1 MINFKI
7 FINKKGLSLIEA
19 MLALVI
25 FIFPIF
31 ATLSTVTF
39 LYKQTTS
46 RHFELLA
53 ENLNNYILEDLRGRI
68 FYINNNLNPKLSLYG
83 AYESLPNT
91 KYVPN
96 PFFSGADLKMK
107 YKENIIV
114 DENNPYFD
122 FNFLRPDGTLINLKN
137 FYKAFTFDLYI
148 TKYPEDFTNQ
158 DNIYETIY
166 KIDLV
171 VKWNEGIR
179 ERLMK
184 SSTEVSYH
192 EP

>member
-7 FINKKGLSLIEA
+7 FINKKGLTLIEV
-19 MLALVI
+19 MIALVI

-46 RHFELLA
+46 HHFELLA
-53 ENLNNYILEDLRGRI
+53 ENLNNYILEDLRGRKFFDASQPPKSSLNGI
-68 FYINNNLNPKLSLYG
+68 YIN
-83 AYESLPNT
+83 LPSSQQ
-91 KYVPN
+91 VPN
-96 PFFSGADLKMK
+96 PFFSGAEVTMR
-107 YKENIIV
+107 YKENMIV

-148 TKYPEDFTNQ
+148 TRYPVDITNP
-158 DNIYETIY
+158 DSIYEMIY

>member
-7 FINKKGLSLIEA
+7 FINKKGLTLIEV
-19 MLALVI
+19 MIALVI
-25 FIFPIF
+25 FILPIF

-46 RHFELLA
+46 RNLELLA
-53 ENLNNYILEDLRGRI
+53 ENLSNYILEDLRGRN
-68 FYINNNLNPKLSLYG
+68 FYDNNVYPKTSLNGIYIKL
-83 AYESLPNT
+83 PHT
-91 KYVPN
+91 KKVPN
-96 PFFSGADLKMK
+96 PFFSGADLTMK
-107 YKENIIV
+107 YEENMIV

-148 TKYPEDFTNQ
+148 TEYPEDFTNPN
-158 DNIYETIY
+158 NIYEMIY

>member
-7 FINKKGLSLIEA
+7 FINKKGLTLIEV
-19 MLALVI
+19 MIALVI

-53 ENLNNYILEDLRGRI
+53 ENLNNYILEDLRGRK
-68 FYINNNLNPKLSLYG
+68 FYDNNAYPKTSLNGIYIQ
-83 AYESLPNT
+83 LPHT
-91 KYVPN
+91 KKVPN
-96 PFFSGADLKMK
+96 PFFSGADLIMK
-107 YKENIIV
+107 YEENMIV

-148 TKYPEDFTNQ
+148 TEYPEDFTNR
-158 DNIYETIY
+158 DNIYEMIY

>member
-7 FINKKGLSLIEA
+7 FINKKGLTLIEV
-19 MLALVI
+19 MIALVI

-53 ENLNNYILEDLRGRI
+53 ENLNNYILEDLRGRK
-68 FYINNNLNPKLSLYG
+68 FFINNNLNSKLSLNG
-83 AYESLPNT
+83 AYENLPNT

-107 YKENIIV
+107 YQENMIV

-122 FNFLRPDGTLINLKN
+122 FDFLRPDGTLINLKN

-148 TKYPEDFTNQ
+148 TRYPVDITNP
-158 DNIYETIY
+158 DSIYEIIY

-179 ERLMK
+179 DRLIK
-184 SSTEVSYH
+184 SSTEVAYH